1 MLAMTGS
8 GSHCEETFGD
18 AAIPVFSVALMIRDC
33 PEAVEKMPHIVP
45 LPPQNTEFYGI
56 EAFIEDALFACQ
68 DMRFRPPGAVP
79 CLMALNLQM
88 LLDYKDFL
96 GENCLTTKC
105 PDAIFPEIF
114 FD

>member
-56 EAFIEDALFACQ
+56 EAFIEDALLPARTCVSGLRELFH
-68 DMRFRPPGAVP
+68 V
-79 CLMALNLQM
+79 
-88 LLDYKDFL
+88 
-96 GENCLTTKC
+96 
-105 PDAIFPEIF
+105 
-114 FD
+114 